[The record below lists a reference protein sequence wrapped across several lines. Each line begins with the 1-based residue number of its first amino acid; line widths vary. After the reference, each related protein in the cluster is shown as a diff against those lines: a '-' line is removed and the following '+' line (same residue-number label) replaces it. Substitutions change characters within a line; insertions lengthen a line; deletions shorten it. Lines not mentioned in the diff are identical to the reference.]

1 MKEDLSPYMIPNPW
15 GLCGMKSSDYSNTSK
30 SLELPL
36 KNAKSS
42 DSTAFSELQTLVA
55 SATSAYIGNFKVDTR
70 IPYRVRQSF
79 ERDMELFPQ
88 HFSEQVTTTFDSA
101 LGKGLVTNRELAAA
115 YDEVESGLR
124 TLSAKLNRYDQEFS
138 TWLTL
143 ESFQKD
149 GYTRFL
155 FISEQ
160 SSTTCD
166 QCLVYHGQVFSISDA
181 PLPPLHPNC
190 RCELLLMDER
200 AETLYH
206 KNERAFIESFRQ
218 ARSGVK
224 GGIYLLNY
232 SAYPFRI
239 TSDNLTK
246 VPVCSAHTI
255 TDCSHSAREDDEYSL
270 ADAAASYFSELFAD
284 AKDLATYLVNASRER
299 RAKRWDSLGSFLDW
313 LTFGIVTGTW
323 RGISS
328 NWNTM
333 IHDPSLYN
341 IVNFITLGTL
351 DTISGALNP
360 DDPWSLE
367 HWLDILGTILTVY
380 SVYKSALSVKK
391 ILTDS
396 GDDALRV
403 GGNLVDDV
411 DDVARSAGLTQA
423 QIDDI
428 ISIPKGARPDPSTY
442 LSQEYI
448 DEHLAMFQDGV
459 TKIYP
464 SAPSGAV
471 GPPDGTFVLP
481 ASYADDIITQANG
494 DIRILEQLL
503 GFDPGYLGD
512 NPVRIDIARP
522 QGLRI
527 PSGNEFGTNEFWLPG
542 GYTSGGIPEAII
554 DQIQP
559 GTYASIPIK

>member
-1 MKEDLSPYMIPNPW
+1 
-15 GLCGMKSSDYSNTSK
+15 
-30 SLELPL
+30 
-36 KNAKSS
+36 
-42 DSTAFSELQTLVA
+42 
-55 SATSAYIGNFKVDTR
+55 
-70 IPYRVRQSF
+70 
-79 ERDMELFPQ
+79 MELFPQ
-88 HFSEQVTTTFDSA
+88 HFADQVTTAFDTA
-101 LGKGLVTNRELAAA
+101 LGKGLVTNRVLTTA
-115 YDEVESGLR
+115 YSEVESGLR

-149 GYTRFL
+149 GYTRL
-155 FISEQ
+155 IFISEQ

-166 QCLVYHGQVFSISDA
+166 QCLAYHGQVFSISDA

-200 AETLYH
+200 AEALYH
-206 KNERAFIESFRQ
+206 RNEYAFIESFRQ
-218 ARSGVK
+218 ARNGEK

-232 SAYPFRI
+232 NTYPFRI
-239 TSDNLTK
+239 SAANLTK
-246 VPVCSAHTI
+246 VPVRSAHTI
-255 TDCSHSAREDDEYSL
+255 TDLSCPSNKNDEFDL
-270 ADAAASYFSELFAD
+270 ANAAASYFSELFAD
-284 AKDLATYLVNASRER
+284 AKDLIPYLLNVHKER

-313 LTFGIVTGTW
+313 LTFGIVTGMW

-328 NWNTM
+328 HWNAM
-333 IHDPSLYN
+333 LHDPNLYN

-351 DTISGALNP
+351 DTISGAVNP
-360 DDPWSLE
+360 ENPWSLE

-396 GDDALRV
+396 SDDALRV
-403 GGNLVDDV
+403 GGTLVDDI
-411 DDVARSAGLTQA
+411 DDVARTAGLTQA

-428 ISIPKGARPDPSTY
+428 INIPKGNRPDPSTY
-442 LSQEYI
+442 LTQEYI
-448 DEHLAMFQDGV
+448 DEHLAMFQNGV

-464 SAPSGAV
+464 SAPSGAI

-481 ASYADDIITQANG
+481 ASYADDIIVQANG

-512 NPVRIDIARP
+512 DPVRIDIASP
-522 QGLRI
+522 QGLRM

-559 GTYASIPIK
+559 GTYTSIPIE